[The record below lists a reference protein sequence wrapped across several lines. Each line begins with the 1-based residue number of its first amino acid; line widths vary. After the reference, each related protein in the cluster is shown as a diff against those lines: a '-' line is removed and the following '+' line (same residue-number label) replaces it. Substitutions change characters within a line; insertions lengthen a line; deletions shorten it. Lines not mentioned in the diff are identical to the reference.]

1 MVKLS
6 PLRHGA
12 GGHGGDRV
20 RVDGAAPR
28 GRADKGGGAVAD
40 PTLAIETIARMGHP
54 QFRNGPRVGHPATS
68 SRRDGESI
76 LKDLFH
82 LAASALMNIG
92 T

>member
-6 PLRHGA
+6 PLGHGA

-54 QFRNGPRVGHPATS
+54 QFRNGSRVGHPALVPTE
-68 SRRDGESI
+68 RYAQQQEKIFNLELR
-76 LKDLFH
+76 K
-82 LAASALMNIG
+82 N
-92 T
+92 